1 MLFRSPHM
9 GDWREANVVHEAGKL
24 NEKQIL
30 SVYKPSL
37 LTEEK
42 SSARYTMCEVSSPNV
57 IVTSVK
63 RAEDE
68 SGLIVRMYESSGI
81 RTNVEWN
88 VAGLSPKSIYECDM
102 MEQKEK
108 AVVLDGQIAK
118 FEIRPFEI
126 KTFLLV

>member
-1 MLFRSPHM
+1 M
-9 GDWREANVVHEAGKL
+9 
-24 NEKQIL
+24 
-30 SVYKPSL
+30 
-37 LTEEK
+37 
-42 SSARYTMCEVSSPNV
+42 

-68 SGLIVRMYESSGI
+68 SGLIVRMYESNGI

-88 VAGLSPKSIYECDM
+88 VEGLCPKSIYECDM
-102 MEQKEK
+102 MEQKERSIIF
-108 AVVLDGQIAK
+108 DGHRAK